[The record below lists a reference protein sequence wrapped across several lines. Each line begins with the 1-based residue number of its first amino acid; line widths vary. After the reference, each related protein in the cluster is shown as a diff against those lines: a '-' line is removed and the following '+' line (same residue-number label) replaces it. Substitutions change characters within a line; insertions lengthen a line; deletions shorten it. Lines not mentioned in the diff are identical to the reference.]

1 MKNLGARFDTI
12 KHNEENRHDEFKFHN
27 VPGKQFDSDLDSDYD
42 SYIDKKDKEDMKNMK
57 KTEKMQLKDVL
68 LEPGIDY
75 REQLDEI
82 VKGFP
87 KVKKVLNLNESISEW
102 HDSQGNTASIMEND
116 DQAYSATDKVII
128 ESYQTFL
135 NKKFGVPKYKENR

>member
-1 MKNLGARFDTI
+1 M
-12 KHNEENRHDEFKFHN
+12 
-27 VPGKQFDSDLDSDYD
+27 DSDDETYL
-42 SYIDKKDKEDMKNMK
+42 DKKDKNEMKEIQK
-57 KTEKMQLKDVL
+57 SEKMQLKDIL

-87 KVKKVLNLNESISEW
+87 KVKKVLNLNESISDW

-116 DQAYSATDKVII
+116 
-128 ESYQTFL
+128 
-135 NKKFGVPKYKENR
+135 